1 MTPLKSQNF
10 DFQVELFT
18 SKISQRILILFLLKN
33 IRLEVQL
40 VIIIFFDNFNFGI
53 VFFSEIG
60 PYFGRLIGQIKKL
73 FDCNNFHSVGSATLF
88 QQ

>member
-40 VIIIFFDNFNFGI
+40 VIITFFDNFNFGI
-53 VFFSEIG
+53 VLFFLKLG
-60 PYFGRLIGQIKKL
+60 LILVDSNQKTI
-73 FDCNNFHSVGSATLF
+73 
-88 QQ
+88 